1 MKIND
6 IIKQL
11 TKIKETE
18 GNIEIIMTATTLQ
31 EGYSKDNCIEDVFES
46 TVENIKVVN
55 TKHDGKKAVK
65 LFWQS

>member
-18 GNIEIIMTATTLQ
+18 GNIEIVMTATTLQ
-31 EGYSKDNCIEDVFES
+31 EGYSKDNYIEDVFES

>member
-18 GNIEIIMTATTLQ
+18 GNIEIVMTATTLQ
-31 EGYSKDNCIEDVFES
+31 EGYSKDNYIEDVFES

-55 TKHDGKKAVK
+55 TKHDSKKAVK